1 MDEFER
7 LRLEYGQASE
17 LLRHLTEIRFRLL
30 ALVPTLSG
38 AVVALVSTGRSGVE
52 LLAIGG
58 LGLLATTGVLV
69 YEIRNGEL
77 RAQATALVRRL
88 EAVLLPDGPLVG
100 TGRAPRLFRVVPV
113 SHRLGVGL
121 VYGAALGGWAYL
133 LAWGALSAAGLHHHA
148 RGSGL
153 ALGALAGAAVVAEV
167 LRLERPL
174 AREPVGATGPAPSR

>member
-1 MDEFER
+1 MDDVER
-7 LRLEYGQASE
+7 LRLEYDRAGE

-38 AVVALVSTGRSGVE
+38 AVVALVSAGRSGVE

-58 LGLLATTGVLV
+58 LGLVATTGVLV

-77 RAQATALVRRL
+77 RAEAAALVRRL
-88 EAVLLPDGPLVG
+88 EGALFPDGPLVG
-100 TGRAPRLFRVVPV
+100 GGREPRLFGLVPV

-133 LAWGALSAAGLHHHA
+133 VAWGALSSAGLHAHA
-148 RGSGL
+148 RSAGL
-153 ALGALAGAAVVAEV
+153 LLGALAGAAVVAEIV
-167 LRLERPL
+167 RLERPL
-174 AREPVGATGPAPSR
+174 DSSR